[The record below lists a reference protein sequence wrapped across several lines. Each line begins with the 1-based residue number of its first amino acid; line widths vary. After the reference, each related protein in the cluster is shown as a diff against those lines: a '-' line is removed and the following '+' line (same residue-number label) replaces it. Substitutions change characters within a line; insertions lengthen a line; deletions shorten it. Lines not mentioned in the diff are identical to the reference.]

1 MGYGRL
7 GSSESFRSVAE
18 PASNP
23 SNSSKKRKLM
33 VLGLIAFIFLLASG
47 VAAAILVR
55 IRTRGSGVSVPII
68 NKAPTQAISRA
79 CGKTRYPDLCVNSLV
94 DFPGA
99 MEAGERDLVHI
110 SVNMTL
116 QRIGQ
121 ALYGASSFTNL
132 PMEGRMR
139 AAYEDCLEL
148 LDDSVDQLGQSLTA
162 IAPPASAAG
171 GAGSTDDVL
180 TWLSAALTNQDTC
193 EEGLA
198 DVNSTVKDEVVGQM
212 KDLMELVSNCLA
224 IFATTSAGQDFAG
237 VPIQH
242 RRLMAEGEGWFSGM
256 DVEEER
262 RLLQVPAAAIQAD
275 IVVSKDGNGTHKTIA
290 EAVEAAPEKSNRR
303 TVIYVKA
310 GWYDENVKVGR
321 KKTNLMFIG
330 DGKGKTVIQGSRFK
344 SETYTTFHTATF
356 AATGAGFIARDM
368 TFENRA
374 GPAKHQ
380 AVALRIGADHAV
392 VYHCN
397 VIGYQDTLYV
407 HSQRQ
412 FYREVDVYGTVDFIF
427 GNAAVVFQKCNLFAR
442 KPMSSQKNTI
452 TAQNRK
458 DPNQNTGISIH
469 NCQILP
475 ASDLVPVKSSY
486 PTYLGR
492 PWKLYSRT
500 VYLLSYMGDHINP
513 AGWLEWDGNFAL
525 DTLYYGEYMN
535 SGPGAAVG
543 KRVRWPGY
551 RVITST
557 VEASKFTVGQFIFG
571 SSWLPSTGVAFV
583 AGLTV

>member
-7 GSSESFRSVAE
+7 GSESFRSVPE

-23 SNSSKKRKLM
+23 SNSSKKRKLL

-55 IRTRGSGVSVPII
+55 IRTRGSGLSDPII

-148 LDDSVDQLGQSLTA
+148 LGDSVDQLGQSLTA
-162 IAPPASAAG
+162 VAPPAA
-171 GAGSTDDVL
+171 AGSTDDVL

-198 DVNSTVKDEVVGQM
+198 DVNSTVKDEVAGQM

-242 RRLMAEGEGWFSGM
+242 RRLMAEEDAFRLEKDGFPEWMSR
-256 DVEEER
+256 EER

-290 EAVEAAPEKSNRR
+290 EAIEAAPENSNRR

-310 GWYDENVKVGR
+310 GW
-321 KKTNLMFIG
+321 
-330 DGKGKTVIQGSRFK
+330 
-344 SETYTTFHTATF
+344 
-356 AATGAGFIARDM
+356 
-368 TFENRA
+368 
-374 GPAKHQ
+374 
-380 AVALRIGADHAV
+380 
-392 VYHCN
+392 
-397 VIGYQDTLYV
+397 
-407 HSQRQ
+407 
-412 FYREVDVYGTVDFIF
+412 
-427 GNAAVVFQKCNLFAR
+427 
-442 KPMSSQKNTI
+442 
-452 TAQNRK
+452 
-458 DPNQNTGISIH
+458 
-469 NCQILP
+469 
-475 ASDLVPVKSSY
+475 
-486 PTYLGR
+486 
-492 PWKLYSRT
+492 
-500 VYLLSYMGDHINP
+500 
-513 AGWLEWDGNFAL
+513 
-525 DTLYYGEYMN
+525 
-535 SGPGAAVG
+535 
-543 KRVRWPGY
+543 
-551 RVITST
+551 
-557 VEASKFTVGQFIFG
+557 
-571 SSWLPSTGVAFV
+571 
-583 AGLTV
+583 